1 MIAAPFASFD
11 RRGAS
16 NGLNRIV
23 NGNLAT
29 NQQFPWFVSVRAYTS
44 RGLQSVCGG
53 SLLNH
58 EWVLTAAH
66 CVHGYTTFN
75 MGFGSRNLN
84 RPFISLTSQ
93 HTIEHRRYNQHTLN
107 NDIALIK
114 LPMPIIFTQFV
125 QSIRL
130 PTLTQ
135 AISGQFHSN
144 QARVCGYGRTSDG
157 RPNISFDFNCSILSS
172 YFNCSQKMPSMAV
185 ERLRCQQNWIGS
197 TSGSFRMNGARKR
210 SDRKLSFRRPC
221 VASDGTM
228 THKIHAVAIQVWL
241 WSMALSNGRRP
252 IDPRRH

>member
-1 MIAAPFASFD
+1 MSSLTHNANKLQWPASVIPAPFASFD
-11 RRGAS
+11 RRRAS
-16 NGLNRIV
+16 KSLTRIV
-23 NGNLAT
+23 NGNVAT

-53 SLLNH
+53 SLLNK

-75 MGFGSRNLN
+75 LGFGSRNLN

-93 HTIEHRRYNQHTLN
+93 HFIEHRHYNQHTLN

-130 PTLTQ
+130 PTLSQ
-135 AISGQFHSN
+135 AISGKFHSD

-157 RPNISFDFNCSILSS
+157 K
-172 YFNCSQKMPSMAV
+172 Y
-185 ERLRCQQNWIGS
+185 
-197 TSGSFRMNGARKR
+197 
-210 SDRKLSFRRPC
+210 
-221 VASDGTM
+221 
-228 THKIHAVAIQVWL
+228 HIQF
-241 WSMALSNGRRP
+241 
-252 IDPRRH
+252 